1 MDKNNIE
8 RMQMNAEGFKAAANY
23 LDQAISKNGVFL
35 GVYGPAYTANLAFAC
50 ELYLKQLLLLTGKKQ
65 IGHELK
71 SLYQYLN
78 DDTKAQIKRAYE
90 KKCEEFYAEVD
101 NNVELRDLD
110 SCLEA
115 YNKAFEDWRYWYE
128 GGKSS
133 DCIGWKDFHILIET
147 LDELIEK
154 LIQ

>member
-23 LDQAISKNGVFL
+23 FDQAISKYVVFL

-50 ELYLKQLLLLTGKKQ
+50 ELYLIQLLLLTGKKQ

-90 KKCEEFYAEVD
+90 K
-101 NNVELRDLD
+101 
-110 SCLEA
+110 
-115 YNKAFEDWRYWYE
+115 
-128 GGKSS
+128 
-133 DCIGWKDFHILIET
+133 
-147 LDELIEK
+147 
-154 LIQ
+154 